1 MVGLPNFL
9 SMTTFRP
16 LGPSVALTA
25 CAMMLTPR
33 RSAARASSLNTS
45 CFAMNVFLPSV
56 HTAIAAAEPRGSRA
70 EDAEHVLLPHGEVLL
85 AVQLDLAPGVLA
97 EQDPVPRLDVERDL
111 LARLGHLAGADR
123 DDLAL
128 LGLFLGGVGDDNAP
142 VLLVPLR
149 EPLDEQ
155 AVMERT
161 QPGLRSVSH
170 RRGPP
175 SSRCG

>member
-1 MVGLPNFL
+1 MSEVFEATSFSIWAPMSSYGSFSSISLATVTPSLVMVGLPNFL

-70 EDAEHVLLPHGEVLL
+70 EDAEHVLLPHGQVLL

-97 EQDPVPRLDVERDL
+97 EE
-111 LARLGHLAGADR
+111 
-123 DDLAL
+123 
-128 LGLFLGGVGDDNAP
+128 AP
-142 VLLVPLR
+142 V
-149 EPLDEQ
+149 
-155 AVMERT
+155 
-161 QPGLRSVSH
+161 
-170 RRGPP
+170 
-175 SSRCG
+175 

>member
-1 MVGLPNFL
+1 MVGLPYFL

-33 RSAARASSLNTS
+33 RSAVRASSLNKS
-45 CFAMNVFLPSV
+45 CLAMSWFLRRV
-56 HTAIAAAEPRGSRA
+56 HTEIAAAEPRGSRA

-97 EQDPVPRLDVERDL
+97 EQDAVARLDVERKP
-111 LARLGHLAGADR
+111 LAGLGHLAGADR
-123 DDLAL
+123 DHLAL
-128 LGLFLGGVGDDNAP
+128 LGLFLGGVGDDDAP

-149 EPLDEQ
+149 ETFDENP
-155 AVMERT
+155 VMERA
-161 QPGLRSVSH
+161 QRGLRAVSH

-175 SSRCG
+175 SC